1 MRSVGYNRGT
11 KRGEAD
17 ESGKDLILQGIL
29 SVAVIMDCRSGK
41 IRNPCIVLGLSAGC
55 FIRIVLEQVP
65 WHTVM
70 ANVSVPI
77 LLFYLLFCMH
87 VLGAGDIK
95 LFCVVGAFWS
105 IQDLCTCILIS
116 FMAGGVISFSKLLI
130 QRELFQSLQS
140 VYFYLQ
146 TSVKTKT
153 LSKYPGRDKHGHQI
167 HFSVAIFIG
176 FLLTMGVKY
185 GGIIYS
191 FIRP

>member
-1 MRSVGYNRGT
+1 MDIVSYNRST

-29 SVAVIMDCRSGK
+29 SAAVIMDCRCGK
-41 IRNPCIVLGLSAGC
+41 IRNPCIVLGLATGS
-55 FIRIVLEQVP
+55 FIRIILEQVP
-65 WHTVM
+65 WYAVM
-70 ANVSVPI
+70 ANICIPI

-95 LFCVVGAFWS
+95 LFCVIAAFWPF
-105 IQDLCTCILIS
+105 QNLCTCILVS
-116 FMAGGVISFSKLLI
+116 FVAGGVISFSKLLI

-146 TSVKTKT
+146 TSRKKRTFN
-153 LSKYPGRDKHGHQI
+153 KYPGRDNYGHQI

-176 FLLTMGVKY
+176 FIVTMGVNY

-191 FIRP
+191 FIRL

>member
-1 MRSVGYNRGT
+1 MFYKN
-11 KRGEAD
+11 
-17 ESGKDLILQGIL
+17 
-29 SVAVIMDCRSGK
+29 RSGTGSVVYGNGECQCSHSV
-41 IRNPCIVLGLSAGC
+41 ILFIILYACAGRRGYQ
-55 FIRIVLEQVP
+55 I
-65 WHTVM
+65 
-70 ANVSVPI
+70 I
-77 LLFYLLFCMH
+77 LRRRS
-87 VLGAGDIK
+87 I
-95 LFCVVGAFWS
+95 WS

-153 LSKYPGRDKHGHQI
+153 LSKYPGRDKRGHQI

>member
-1 MRSVGYNRGT
+1 MFYKNRSGT
-11 KRGEAD
+11 G
-17 ESGKDLILQGIL
+17 
-29 SVAVIMDCRSGK
+29 SVAYGNGECQCSHSVILFIILYACAGRRGYQIILRRRSILAHSGSVHMYL
-41 IRNPCIVLGLSAGC
+41 N
-55 FIRIVLEQVP
+55 FIYGRWGHI
-65 WHTVM
+65 
-70 ANVSVPI
+70 
-77 LLFYLLFCMH
+77 
-87 VLGAGDIK
+87 
-95 LFCVVGAFWS
+95 
-105 IQDLCTCILIS
+105 IQQI
-116 FMAGGVISFSKLLI
+116 AI

-153 LSKYPGRDKHGHQI
+153 LSKYPRRDKRGHQI